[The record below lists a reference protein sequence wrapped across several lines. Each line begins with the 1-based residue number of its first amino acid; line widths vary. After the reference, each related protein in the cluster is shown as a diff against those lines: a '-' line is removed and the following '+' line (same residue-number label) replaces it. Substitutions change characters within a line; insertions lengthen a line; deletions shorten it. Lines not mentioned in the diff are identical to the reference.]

1 MRSALLIGVI
11 ALGSLA
17 GSSFAQG
24 QRAAV
29 SVGQAAP
36 PVAHPAPARPS
47 APRAANNHRSAPL
60 ASTAVVRPG
69 NSKPIS
75 RDVDA
80 LGASTMA
87 PRLVGPVSPGGFINP
102 ANGTNRVHRKS
113 KNNNGANE
121 IIIFGGGYGYGYVP
135 DDSQLQGQEQTQEG
149 GQEQA
154 DGQQSGGQQELSN
167 AVTEQGPDLRAKQ
180 PPSASDQAGAAETQP
195 ATPLRDVGSFTLVTR
210 GGYRLDA
217 VAFTRSNDRLVYITP
232 DGGRRS
238 IAVRDLDLDSTQRLN
253 QELGTPVEIP
263 SDEAPASKP
272 KSKPA
277 AGMN

>member
-17 GSSFAQG
+17 SSPFAKG
-24 QRAAV
+24 QHAAV

-47 APRAANNHRSAPL
+47 GSRPATNHRSAPL
-60 ASTAVVRPG
+60 SSAGVVRPG
-69 NSKPIS
+69 NSKLIS

-80 LGASTMA
+80 LGAATMA

-102 ANGTNRVHRKS
+102 LSGTNRGHRKS
-113 KNNNGANE
+113 KNTSANE
-121 IIIFGGGYGYGYVP
+121 IIIFGGGYGYGYAP
-135 DDSQLQGQEQTQEG
+135 DDSQLQAQEQAQDE

-154 DGQQSGGQQELSN
+154 EGQQSGGQQEPPN
-167 AVTEQGPDLRAKQ
+167 GATEQAAGLRAQQ
-180 PPSASDQAGAAETQP
+180 PPNASGPTTLSAETEP
-195 ATPLRDVGSFTLVTR
+195 AMPLRDVGSFTLVTR
-210 GGYRLDA
+210 GGYQLDA

-253 QELGTPVEIP
+253 QELGTPIEIP
-263 SDEAPASKP
+263 SDETPPRNQNQSRPRK
-272 KSKPA
+272 
-277 AGMN
+277 